1 MNELNPQTKHNFY
14 SFWTNPDDETKTKLE
29 CIELSS
35 DMTGKFAVEED
46 SELGHKYQILI
57 VRDHKEDE
65 EKFAD
70 LDVFEGILLHPPTYI
85 KRMMQEGWYGMVV
98 RKSEKS
104 QQMLDVALDSIKNFL

>member
-1 MNELNPQTKHNFY
+1 M
-14 SFWTNPDDETKTKLE
+14 
-29 CIELSS
+29 ELST
-35 DMTGKFAVEED
+35 DVTGKFTVEED

-85 KRMMQEGWYGMVV
+85 KRMMSEGWYGIVV

-104 QQMLDVALDSIKNFL
+104 QAMLDVALDSIKEYL